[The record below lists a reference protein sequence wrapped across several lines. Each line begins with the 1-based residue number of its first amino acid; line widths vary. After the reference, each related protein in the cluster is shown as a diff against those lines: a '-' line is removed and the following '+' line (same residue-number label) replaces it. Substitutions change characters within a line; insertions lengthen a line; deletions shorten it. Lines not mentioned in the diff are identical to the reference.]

1 MNPWAVRNLLFPLHE
16 RLLGKRTRHF
26 LRELE
31 ASESWPI
38 EKLRELQM
46 RKLAA
51 LVAYAQSKVPYF
63 GRLFAEHGIR
73 ATAIQDFDD
82 FHRIPLM
89 TKQTIREHL
98 DDLMPTGY
106 RGRIVPV
113 ATGGST
119 GEPLQLYNDMVRIAR
134 CDAARHRVY
143 RWYGVNI
150 GDREIALWGSPADL
164 SKMDRLRLVRD
175 RLMNTRLLRAFGLDE
190 PTMDRYIDVFRS
202 YRPRTG
208 YADASCAYVM
218 ALHMLHTKARLPEPP
233 AVMIVTAEPL
243 YDFQRKAIE
252 EAFQTRVSVEYGCRD
267 GGLIAGQCPSGGIHL
282 NVELNYVELGPPG
295 TQRTPDGAGE
305 VVVTNLDAHVV
316 PIIRYRTGDLAIAG
330 KAKCPCGRELP
341 TLHSIQGRSTDF
353 LVAPNGKLVHALA
366 VIYAVRTVPGVEQ
379 FRIHQTGPQHIDVQ
393 LQASSAFDQSAIEQI
408 RRNMIRV
415 FDGQVQ
421 VDISLVGRID
431 PGPGGKFR
439 YVSSSV
445 RSPLLNPQPAP
456 SAGPPPTKT

>member
-1 MNPWAVRNLLFPLHE
+1 MSPWVVRNLLFPLHE
-16 RLLGKRTRHF
+16 RLLGKRTRLF

-31 ASESWPI
+31 ASQSWPI

-63 GRLFAEHGIR
+63 GKLFAEYGIR
-73 ATAIQDFDD
+73 ATAIQDFED

-89 TKQTIREHL
+89 TRQTIREHL

-150 GDREIALWGSPADL
+150 GDREVALWGSPADL

-175 RLMNTRLLRAFGLDE
+175 RLLNTRLLRAFGLDE
-190 PTMDRYIDVFRS
+190 PTMDRYIDIFRS
-202 YRPRTG
+202 YRPRKV
-208 YADASCAYVM
+208 YAYVSCAYVM
-218 ALHMLHTKARLPEPP
+218 ALHMLHVKARLPEPP

-282 NVELNYVELGPPG
+282 NAELNYVELGPAG
-295 TQRTPDGAGE
+295 TPRTPDGASIAIEERSARE
-305 VVVTNLDAHVV
+305 VTHLAGRAADGRVVEVQLVPDGTPAANPAFDVTPAALDAVTMADAV
-316 PIIRYRTGDLAIAG
+316 
-330 KAKCPCGRELP
+330 
-341 TLHSIQGRSTDF
+341 
-353 LVAPNGKLVHALA
+353 LA
-366 VIYAVRTVPGVEQ
+366 VPLSVARAHSRRDMVHRPVTDAPATTVALVWRTDADNPWIDEFIGIVRGRTANSSRTVRERSEAGDGASRVRGAASGGRP
-379 FRIHQTGPQHIDVQ
+379 RRP
-393 LQASSAFDQSAIEQI
+393 QAS
-408 RRNMIRV
+408 
-415 FDGQVQ
+415 
-421 VDISLVGRID
+421 
-431 PGPGGKFR
+431 GGKG
-439 YVSSSV
+439 
-445 RSPLLNPQPAP
+445 P
-456 SAGPPPTKT
+456 SRARRGRGR

>member
-1 MNPWAVRNLLFPLHE
+1 MSPWIVRNLLFPLHE
-16 RLLGKRTRHF
+16 RVLGKRTRQF

-31 ASESWPI
+31 ASQSWPI
-38 EKLRELQM
+38 EKFRELQI

-73 ATAIQDFDD
+73 ATSIQDFDD
-82 FHRIPLM
+82 FRRIPLM
-89 TKQTIREHL
+89 TKQTIRDHL

-119 GEPLQLYNDMVRIAR
+119 GEPLQLYNDMIRIAR

-143 RWYGVNI
+143 RWYGANI
-150 GDREIALWGSPADL
+150 GEREVALWGSPADL

-175 RLMNTRLLRAFGLDE
+175 RFLNTRLLRAFGLDE
-190 PTMDRYIDVFRS
+190 ATMDKYVEFLSS
-202 YRPRTG
+202 YRPRKI
-208 YADASCAYVM
+208 YAYVSCAYVM
-218 ALHMLHTKARLPEPP
+218 ALRMINTKARLPEPP
-233 AVMIVTAEPL
+233 AVIIVTAEPL

-282 NVELNYVELGPPG
+282 NAELNYVELGPAG
-295 TQRTPDGAGE
+295 AQRMPDGSSE

-316 PIIRYRTGDLAIAG
+316 PIIRYRTGDLAVPG
-330 KAKCPCGRELP
+330 KGKCACGRELP
-341 TLHSIQGRSTDF
+341 LLQSIQGRSTDF
-353 LVAPNGKLVHALA
+353 LVAPDGKLIHALA

-379 FRIHQTGPQHIDVQ
+379 FRVHQSGPRLLDVQ
-393 LQASSAFDQSAIEQI
+393 LQTSTAFDQHAIEQI
-408 RRNMIRV
+408 RRNMAKV
-415 FDGQVQ
+415 FDNQVK
-421 VDISLVGRID
+421 VDISLVERID
-431 PGPGGKFR
+431 AGPAGKFR

-445 RSPLLNPQPAP
+445 RSPLLNPQPARASEP
-456 SAGPPPTKT
+456 RPQA